1 MATSSLFHNF
11 VIEGEENIRRFID
24 AFDRSMDMEEPPIP
38 NTCREITDPK
48 ELKEV
53 FARQRKYL
61 DSLKKKQEAE
71 KNA

>member
-38 NTCREITDPK
+38 NTCREITDPEEFK
-48 ELKEV
+48 AILV
-53 FARQRKYL
+53 RQRAAL
-61 DSLKKKQEAE
+61 EAM
-71 KNA
+71 KNAGKSVQH